1 MHFHSFQ
8 RNITFSQ
15 LIVQFL
21 LILHVNKCISL
32 HSSSSASTTAFN
44 SDSIIANTTEA
55 FFVAL
60 RTTEY
65 FPSEFEVNSSSTA
78 SSNNGQSMNNNEP
91 SPPVEL
97 LMSVAGRADL
107 PEWMYYKFDRQSK
120 TGYLYGSPVTDGE
133 IDLEII
139 ALNTR
144 TYDTTM
150 DTMKLTIVER
160 ESEYYYFNIKYFLPL
175 PLHLQLLKVHFTLS
189 FYFYCSSLASS
200 RSLCSFSC
208 VTVTGRFSFA
218 ISSSPVTFNIY
229 RSDVFSSHFVS
240 S

>member
-1 MHFHSFQ
+1 MFFHYS
-8 RNITFSQ
+8 RREITFLHFIMQ
-15 LIVQFL
+15 LL
-21 LILHVNKCISL
+21 LIFQVNKCISCN
-32 HSSSSASTTAFN
+32 SASASASN

-60 RTTEY
+60 KTTEY
-65 FPSEFEVNSSSTA
+65 FSSGLETNSSS
-78 SSNNGQSMNNNEP
+78 SSLDTGRSMNNNEP
-91 SPPVEL
+91 SGPVEL

-107 PEWMYYKFDRQSK
+107 PEWMYYKFDGKSN

-160 ESEYYYFNIKYFLPL
+160 ESECYYFTSIAASCNCKSSLRSLFHSIFIA
-175 PLHLQLLKVHFTLS
+175 LHLPRLFCLFSLSLQLSQVAHFFTFFPSPLS
-189 FYFYCSSLASS
+189 L
-200 RSLCSFSC
+200 
-208 VTVTGRFSFA
+208 
-218 ISSSPVTFNIY
+218 
-229 RSDVFSSHFVS
+229 
-240 S
+240 